1 MFKNTT
7 VKDKEIINIS
17 SFYIDANDD
26 KNSFLSDELNIPKS
40 YLIAYNGWHK
50 IDGELYYYKNVA
62 IFNEI
67 FLSELT
73 KYYNLKCVNYSI
85 VYGKKGLGIISKN
98 FREKNKTYYDYDD
111 FFGKYGINIPNDIII
126 LKRILE
132 QILTEKNAKELM
144 NTFFR
149 LSAFD
154 WFTGQTDRSAG
165 NVTFDVTDQ
174 VSLCPLTDNGSSLH
188 SAPKNNKTL
197 YRILYTRLN
206 SIYNYLEFP
215 YNNRVNEN
223 NLTSIYLINNFEEF
237 KKYLE
242 ISLDIDINEVLN
254 RTIEKYNLLVPNDDR
269 NELIDFF
276 DTKRS
281 ILEKTLELS
290 EKYKKIF

>member
-1 MFKNTT
+1 MFKDTT
-7 VKDKEIINIS
+7 IKEKEIFDIS
-17 SFYIDANDD
+17 RFHIDAADD
-26 KNSFLSDELNIPKS
+26 RNSFLSDGLKIPKS
-40 YLIAYNGWHK
+40 YLIAYNGWYK
-50 IDGELYYYKNVA
+50 INGELYYYKNVA

-98 FREKNKTYYDYDD
+98 FREKNKLYYDYDD
-111 FFGKYGINIPNDIII
+111 FFEKYGINIPNDIII
-126 LKRILE
+126 LKRTLE
-132 QILTEKNAKELM
+132 QLLTEENAKDLI
-144 NTFFR
+144 NNFFR
-149 LSAFD
+149 FLAFD
-154 WFTGQTDRSAG
+154 WFTGQTDRNAG
-165 NVTFDVTDQ
+165 NVTFEVTNK
-174 VSLCPLTDNGSSLH
+174 VSLCHLTDNGSSLH
-188 SAPKNNKTL
+188 TAPKNNKTL

-206 SIYNYLEFP
+206 SIYHYLEFP

-242 ISLDIDINEVLN
+242 ISLDIDIDEVLD